1 MNKLLLTIT
10 EELRAAINF
19 VAEERGETVAATV
32 EGLLRGNSAIKS
44 AMSSL
49 GLTWR
54 DRTPVGPPK
63 KADRDA
69 VRSVKKASKKA
80 SRKKPTA

>member
-19 VAEERGETVAATV
+19 IAEERGETVAATV
-32 EGLLRGNSAIKS
+32 EGLLRGNTAIKA
-44 AMSSL
+44 AMVSL

-54 DRTPVGPPK
+54 NRTPVGPPK
-63 KADRDA
+63 KKDR
-69 VRSVKKASKKA
+69 VTGQSTKRVPKKA
-80 SRKKPTA
+80 SRKEPPT